1 MIMIETLSDREIKID
16 KNEVLRYLG
25 YGKNQADDTVS
36 EKIDAITKQM
46 TECLSLRA
54 SYEKYPLILM
64 DDMLCFGS
72 IKTASA
78 DLKKNLS
85 GCTEVIVFCATI
97 GIDADRI
104 ISKCGVTSPAD
115 MVIAQSVGAT
125 FIEAWCDIL
134 CNRFSKMEGKA
145 LRPRF
150 SPGYGDFPLSMQK
163 ELLNMVDASRKI
175 GVTLTESLLMMPS
188 KSVSAIV
195 GIGGETDHAKGGCK
209 NCGNKN
215 CPYRRD

>member
-1 MIMIETLSDREIKID
+1 MLETLDNREIKID
-16 KNEVLRYLG
+16 KKEVLRYLG
-25 YGKNQADDTVS
+25 YGKNKADNAVL
-36 EKIDAITKQM
+36 EKIEDIIKQM
-46 TECLSLRA
+46 TNCLSLRA

-78 DLKKNLS
+78 DLKRNLS

-134 CNRFSKMEGKA
+134 CNRFSKMEGKV
-145 LRPRF
+145 LKPRF
-150 SPGYGDFPLSMQK
+150 SPGYGDFPISEQK

-195 GIGGETDHAKGGCK
+195 GVGGETTHAKGGCK
-209 NCGNKN
+209 KCDNKN

>member
-1 MIMIETLSDREIKID
+1 MIMIETLDKREIEID
-16 KNEVLRYLG
+16 KKEVLRYLG
-25 YGKNQADDTVS
+25 YGKNECDEAVLK
-36 EKIDAITKQM
+36 KIDRITEQIK
-46 TECLSLRA
+46 ECLSLKA
-54 SYEKYPLILM
+54 CYEKYPLIFM
-64 DDMLCFGS
+64 DDMLSFGN
-72 IKTASA
+72 IKTESA

-85 GCTEVIVFCATI
+85 GYSYVIVFCATI
-97 GIDADRI
+97 GIDVDRI
-104 ISKCGVTSPAD
+104 ISKYGVTSPAD

-134 CNRFSKMEGKA
+134 CNRFSKMEENEVG
-145 LRPRF
+145 RRF
-150 SPGYGDFPLSMQK
+150 SPGYGDFPLLMQK

-195 GIGGETDHAKGGCK
+195 GVGGEPEHSKGGCN
-209 NCGNKN
+209 NCDNKN

>member
-1 MIMIETLSDREIKID
+1 MVETLKKGEITID
-16 KNEVLRYLG
+16 KKEVLRYLG
-25 YGKNQADDTVS
+25 YGQNEADEVVLS
-36 EKIDAITKQM
+36 KIDELLEKM
-46 TECLSLRA
+46 KESLSCKA
-54 SYEKYPLILM
+54 CYEKYPLILM

-72 IKTASA
+72 IKTDSE

-85 GCTEVIVFCATI
+85 GCSDVIVFCATI
-97 GIDADRI
+97 GIETDRI
-104 ISKCGVTSPAD
+104 IEKNSVISPSCA
-115 MVIAQSVGAT
+115 VIAQALGAT

-134 CNRFSKMEGKA
+134 CKRFCEMESNGI
-145 LRPRF
+145 RPRF
-150 SPGYGDFPLSMQK
+150 SPGYGDFPLSMQR

-195 GIGGETDHAKGGCK
+195 GIGEKNEHPKGGCN
-209 NCGNKN
+209 NCDNKN